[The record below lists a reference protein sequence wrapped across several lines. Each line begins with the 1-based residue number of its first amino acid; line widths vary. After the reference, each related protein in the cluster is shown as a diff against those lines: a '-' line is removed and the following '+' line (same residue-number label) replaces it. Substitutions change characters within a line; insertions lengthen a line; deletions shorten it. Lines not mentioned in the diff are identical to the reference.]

1 MRMKPW
7 QVSAENANDIPLS
20 KHSRVNASHAG
31 LGLILETESDNMVQ
45 NHQLR
50 GHSDTRSYNTALRT
64 DPLLDELAPLM
75 QLFNSLCVK
84 VREKSEQGRG
94 REKRCPTCRE
104 PSYHQPLTSPPPSNI
119 LSTTFQ
125 SQSDF
130 FFLNDIQQTLE
141 PVSQL

>member
-31 LGLILETESDNMVQ
+31 LGLILKTESDNMVQ

-50 GHSDTRSYNTALRT
+50 GHSDTSSYNTALRT
-64 DPLLDELAPLM
+64 DPPAELAPLM
-75 QLFNSLCVK
+75 QLFNSLCVR
-84 VREKSEQGRG
+84 VGFKSEQGRG
-94 REKRCPTCRE
+94 REERCPTCRE
-104 PSYHQPLTSPPPSNI
+104 SSYHQPLTSPPPSNI

-130 FFLNDIQQTLE
+130 F
-141 PVSQL
+141 

>member
-1 MRMKPW
+1 MAMKPW

-64 DPLLDELAPLM
+64 DPPAELALLM

-84 VREKSEQGRG
+84 VREKSEQ
-94 REKRCPTCRE
+94 
-104 PSYHQPLTSPPPSNI
+104 
-119 LSTTFQ
+119 
-125 SQSDF
+125 
-130 FFLNDIQQTLE
+130 
-141 PVSQL
+141 